1 MLEWQRTSRWAS
13 GAPKTSAPA
22 TSRMSLN
29 TVPVT
34 RPSANVWLEHLAI
47 RDFRNIERIDADL
60 PPEGAVLL
68 GENGHGKTNF
78 LEAIYYFHLLRS
90 VRGARDVDVVRFDAP
105 GFHLSAIASVG
116 GAPRRIAVGFERA
129 GRRKKLI
136 IDGTETRRL
145 TEGLGSLPSVL
156 FSPRDLQL
164 IAGSPA
170 ERRRYLDIT
179 LGLTSRRYLAA
190 LQGYRGALSR
200 RNVALRDAARG
211 SSGGEDLV
219 AVWEPALARHGAE
232 IWRARVEWVE
242 GVARRFSELCA
253 AMGELSDVQMR
264 YASAVPRSDDL
275 ESALAD
281 ALASRRARDI
291 KRLATHAGPH
301 RDDLEITL
309 GGRALGEFGSAGQ
322 QRTASIALRILEAET
337 LRERSG
343 GEPLLL
349 LDDPFAELDARRAV
363 RILELL
369 GRSAAG
375 QTILAV
381 PKASDIPPGM
391 FRLERR
397 HIVEGRLSEAST

>member
-1 MLEWQRTSRWAS
+1 
-13 GAPKTSAPA
+13 
-22 TSRMSLN
+22 MSLN

-34 RPSANVWLEHLAI
+34 RPSANVWLEHITI
-47 RDFRNIERIDADL
+47 RDFRNIERIDAGL
-60 PPEGAVLL
+60 PPAGAVVL

-90 VRGARDVDVVRFDAP
+90 VRGARDADVVRFGAA
-105 GFHLSAIASVG
+105 GFHLSASASVA
-116 GAPRRIAVGFERA
+116 GAPRRIGVGFERS
-129 GRRKKLI
+129 GRRKKLVL
-136 IDGTETRRL
+136 DGAETRRL
-145 TEGLGSLPSVL
+145 TEGLGGLPSVL

-164 IAGSPA
+164 IAGPPA

-179 LGLTSRRYLAA
+179 LGLTSRRYLTA
-190 LQGYRGALSR
+190 LQGYRAALSR
-200 RNVALRDAARG
+200 RNVALRDAARETK
-211 SSGGEDLV
+211 GGEDLV

-232 IWRARVEWVE
+232 IWRARLEWVA
-242 GVARRFSELCA
+242 GVAERFSELCA
-253 AMGELSDVQMR
+253 TMGELLEVRMR
-264 YASAVPRSDDL
+264 YASAIPQGDDL
-275 ESALAD
+275 ESALAG
-281 ALASRRARDI
+281 ALAARRGRDI
-291 KRLATHAGPH
+291 KRCATHAGPH
-301 RDDLEITL
+301 RDEIEITL

-337 LRERSG
+337 LRSRSG

-375 QTILAV
+375 QTILVV

-391 FRLERR
+391 FGLERR
-397 HIVEGRLSEAST
+397 HIVDGQLLEASR

>member
-1 MLEWQRTSRWAS
+1 MAEDLPVGKRRSDST
-13 GAPKTSAPA
+13 APA
-22 TSRMSLN
+22 TSRISLN
-29 TVPVT
+29 TVPAA
-34 RPSANVWLEHLAI
+34 RPSANVWLEHIAI

-60 PPEGAVLL
+60 PADGTVLV
-68 GENGHGKTNF
+68 GENGHGKSNF

-105 GFHLSAIASVG
+105 GFHLSATASVN
-116 GAPRRIAVGFERA
+116 GAPRRIAVGFERP
-129 GRRKKLI
+129 GRRKKLV
-136 IDGTETRRL
+136 IDGAETRRL
-145 TEGLGSLPSVL
+145 TEGLGGLPSVL

-170 ERRRYLDIT
+170 ERRRFLDIT
-179 LGLTSRRYLAA
+179 LGLTSRRYLTA

-200 RNVALRDAARG
+200 RNVALREAARG
-211 SSGGEDLV
+211 ASGGEDLV

-232 IWRARVEWVE
+232 LWRERLKWV
-242 GVARRFSELCA
+242 GSVGGRFSELCS
-253 AMGELSDVQMR
+253 AMGELTDVRLR
-264 YASAVPRSDDL
+264 YASAVPQSDDL
-275 ESALAD
+275 ESTLAG

-301 RDDLEITL
+301 RDELEISL
-309 GGRALGEFGSAGQ
+309 GGRPLGEFGSAGQ

-397 HIVEGRLSEAST
+397 HIVEGRLSETSR

>member
-1 MLEWQRTSRWAS
+1 
-13 GAPKTSAPA
+13 
-22 TSRMSLN
+22 MSLN
-29 TVPVT
+29 IVPAT
-34 RPSANVWLEHLAI
+34 RPSANVWLEQIAI
-47 RDFRNIERIDADL
+47 RDFRNIERLDAEL
-60 PPEGAVLL
+60 PPEGAVVL

-90 VRGARDVDVVRFDAP
+90 VRGARDTDVVRFGAA
-105 GFHLSAIASVG
+105 GFHLSASASVA
-116 GAPRRIAVGFERA
+116 GAPRRIGVGFERS
-129 GRRKKLI
+129 GRRKKLVL
-136 IDGTETRRL
+136 DGAETRRL
-145 TEGLGSLPSVL
+145 TEGLGGLPSVL

-179 LGLTSRRYLAA
+179 LGLTSRRYLTA
-190 LQGYRGALSR
+190 LQGYRAALSR
-200 RNVALRDAARG
+200 RNVALREVAREAK
-211 SSGGEDLV
+211 SDDDLV

-232 IWRARVEWVE
+232 IWRARLEWVA
-242 GVARRFSELCA
+242 GVAERFSELCA
-253 AMGELSDVQMR
+253 TMGELLDVRMR
-264 YASAVPRSDDL
+264 YASAIPEGGDL
-275 ESALAD
+275 ESALAG
-281 ALASRRARDI
+281 ALAARRGRDI
-291 KRLATHAGPH
+291 KRCATHAGPH

-337 LRERSG
+337 LRSRSG

-397 HIVEGRLSEAST
+397 HIVDGQLSDASR

>member
-1 MLEWQRTSRWAS
+1 MLEWQRARLSAS
-13 GAPKTSAPA
+13 GAPPASSRIILNTAPA
-22 TSRMSLN
+22 A
-29 TVPVT
+29 
-34 RPSANVWLEHLAI
+34 RPSANVWLEHIAI
-47 RDFRNIERIDADL
+47 RDFRNIERVDTEL
-60 PPEGAVLL
+60 PAEGTVLL

-90 VRGARDVDVVRFDAP
+90 VRGARDTDVVRFDAA
-105 GFHLSAIASVG
+105 GFHLAAGASVH

-129 GRRKKLI
+129 GRRKKVTL
-136 IDGTETRRL
+136 DGAETRRL
-145 TEGLGSLPSVL
+145 MEGLGSLPSVL

-179 LGLTSRRYLAA
+179 LGLTSRRYLGA
-190 LQGYRGALSR
+190 LQGYRAALSR

-211 SSGGEDLV
+211 SHGGDDLV
-219 AVWEPALARHGAE
+219 AVWEPALAKHGAE
-232 IWRARVEWVE
+232 IWRERIEWVE
-242 GVARRFSELCA
+242 KVSARFSELCA
-253 AMGELSDVQMR
+253 AMGELSDVRMR
-264 YASAVPRSDDL
+264 YSSAVPRSDDL
-275 ESALAD
+275 EGALRD
-281 ALASRRARDI
+281 ALAARRTRDI

-301 RDDLEITL
+301 RDELEIQL
-309 GGRALGEFGSAGQ
+309 GGRGLGEFGSAGQ

-397 HIVEGRLSEAST
+397 HIVDGRLSEASR